1 MSLLKVVGICSALSL
16 RENALLTFVKEISI
30 KKKKKKV
37 EGIRKIFNPPVVV
50 YRYENN
56 IGDLNPTSKRKHS
69 KCYDVISST

>member
-1 MSLLKVVGICSALSL
+1 MHLNVLAESGGYLQRSL
-16 RENALLTFVKEISI
+16 RENALLAFVKEISI
-30 KKKKKKV
+30 KKKV

-69 KCYDVISST
+69 KCYEVISST